1 MKKALEDMTGEEQYK
16 ELCSVFAYLPDYETH
31 PIQFAWHVRLY
42 KYYLSREDK
51 YGKSLQRSA

>member
-42 KYYLSREDK
+42 KYYRARQER